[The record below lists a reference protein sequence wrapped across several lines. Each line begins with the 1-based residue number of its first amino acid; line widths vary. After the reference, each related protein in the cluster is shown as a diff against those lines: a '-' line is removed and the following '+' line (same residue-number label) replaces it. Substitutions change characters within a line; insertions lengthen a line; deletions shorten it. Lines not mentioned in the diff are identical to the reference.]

1 MNRKHPAR
9 GAVRA
14 AACLLL
20 TLGAGASHAIDLM
33 GSYQKALQVDPTRL
47 AADEAVAAGRE
58 KARQGDAMLR
68 PRVNLQASATRLN
81 DRSSSSVP
89 SPLDQIIK
97 SESSGTASQVALQL
111 QQPLYDQGA
120 VADKK
125 QLHQQTALAE
135 IEYRR
140 AQQDLMQRV
149 AEAYFGVLLA
159 EESLRVTLAEQAAVA
174 LQRDRAQARFD
185 VGRGKITDLQEA
197 QARVDQVQAKEVS
210 ARSTLESSQA
220 QYQELTGV
228 PAAGLAALRAFAPT
242 PPMPDSLPTWQAK
255 GVDSNSRVLIKQTEL
270 AIAAAEIG
278 RYRLNSRP
286 TLDLVASYTVKNQS
300 GSLSPAVAPDGSR
313 SAAIGLQFN
322 MPLYTG
328 GALSS
333 KERES
338 IAKRRQAEQ
347 DLSGAKRDARLKVQ
361 DSFLSVKNGVARIA
375 ALEQSL
381 KSNQTALEATTLGR
395 DVGTRTELDVLDA
408 QQRVYTAQLELAR
421 ARNDYLLGRVRLA
434 LHAGELQEADL
445 RALDG
450 YLVR

>member
-14 AACLLL
+14 AACLLFV
-20 TLGAGASHAIDLM
+20 AASGASHAIDLM
-33 GSYQKALQVDPTRL
+33 GSYERALQVDPARL

-58 KARQGDAMLR
+58 KAKQGDAMLR

-81 DRSSSSVP
+81 DRSSSNVP
-89 SPLDQIIK
+89 APLDQIVK
-97 SESSGTASQVALQL
+97 SESSGTVSQAALQL
-111 QQPLYDQGA
+111 SQPLYDQGA
-120 VADKK
+120 RADKQ
-125 QLHQQTALAE
+125 QLHQQSALAE
-135 IEYRR
+135 VEYHH

-159 EESLRVTLAEQAAVA
+159 QESLRVTQAEKAAVT

-197 QARVDQVQAKEVS
+197 QARLDQTLAKEVS
-210 ARSTLESSQA
+210 AQSTLASAQA
-220 QYQELTGV
+220 QYLELTGV
-228 PAAGLAALRAFAPT
+228 PAQGLATLRAFAPT
-242 PPMPDSLPTWQAK
+242 PPMPDDVSAWQAK
-255 GVDSNSRVLIKQTEL
+255 SAESNSRVLVKQTEL
-270 AIAAAEIG
+270 AIASAEIG
-278 RYRLNSRP
+278 RYRLNARP
-286 TLDLVASYTVKNQS
+286 TVDLVASYTVKNQS
-300 GSLSPAVAPDGSR
+300 GSLSPAVAPDGNR

-338 IAKRRQAEQ
+338 LAKQRQAEH
-347 DLSGAKRDARLKVQ
+347 DLAGAKKDARLKVQ
-361 DSFLSVKNGVARIA
+361 DCFLSVKNGVARIA

-408 QQRVYTAQLELAR
+408 QQRVYSSQLELAQ

-434 LHAGELQEADL
+434 MHAGELQEADL
-445 RALDG
+445 RALDAH
-450 YLVR
+450 LAR

>member
-1 MNRKHPAR
+1 MNSKHPAR

-14 AACLLL
+14 AACLLMAV
-20 TLGAGASHAIDLM
+20 GAGASHAIDLM
-33 GSYQKALQVDPTRL
+33 GSYEKALRVDPTRL
-47 AADEAVAAGRE
+47 AADEAVAGGRE
-58 KARQGDAMLR
+58 KARQADAMLR
-68 PRVNLQASATRLN
+68 PRINLQASAMRLK
-81 DRSSSSVP
+81 DRSSANVP
-89 SPLDQIIK
+89 APLDQVIK
-97 SESSGTASQVALQL
+97 SESSGTASQMALQL
-111 QQPLYDQGA
+111 SQPLYDKGA

-135 IEYRR
+135 IEYRH

-159 EESLRVTLAEQAAVA
+159 EESLRVTQSEKAAVA
-174 LQRDRAQARFD
+174 MQRDRAQARFD

-197 QARVDQVQAKEVS
+197 QARYDQVLAKEVS
-210 ARSTLESSQA
+210 AQSTLASAQA
-220 QYQELTGV
+220 QYQELTG
-228 PAAGLAALRAFAPT
+228 AAATGLASLRTFAPT
-242 PPMPDSLPTWQAK
+242 PPMPDDLATWQAK
-255 GVDSNSRVLIKQTEL
+255 SGESNSRVLGKQTEL
-270 AIAAAEIG
+270 AIASAEIS
-278 RYRLNSRP
+278 RYRLSSRP
-286 TLDLVASYTVKNQS
+286 TVDLVASYTAKNQS
-300 GSLSPAVAPDGSR
+300 GSLSPAIAPDGSR

-338 IAKRRQAEQ
+338 LAKQRQAEQ

-408 QQRVYTAQLELAR
+408 QQRVYSAQLELAQ

-434 LHAGELQEADL
+434 MHAGELQEADL
-445 RALDG
+445 RALDA

>member
-1 MNRKHPAR
+1 MNRKNPAR

-20 TLGAGASHAIDLM
+20 GIAAGASHAIDLM

-58 KARQGDAMLR
+58 KAKQGDAMLR
-68 PRVNLQASATRLN
+68 PRINLQASAARLN

-89 SPLDQIIK
+89 APLDQIIK
-97 SESSGTASQVALQL
+97 SESSGTVSQAALQL
-111 QQPLYDQGA
+111 SQPLYDQGA
-120 VADKK
+120 RADKK
-125 QLHQQTALAE
+125 QLHQQAALAE
-135 IEYRR
+135 IEYRH

-149 AEAYFGVLLA
+149 AVAYFGVLLA
-159 EESLRVTLAEQAAVA
+159 QESLRVTQSEKAAVA

-185 VGRGKITDLQEA
+185 VGRGRITDLQEA
-197 QARVDQVQAKEVS
+197 QARYDQTLAKEVS
-210 ARSTLESSQA
+210 ALSTLASAQA
-220 QYQELTGV
+220 QYLELTGV
-228 PAAGLAALRAFAPT
+228 PAHGLAPLRPFAPT
-242 PPMPDSLPTWQAK
+242 PPMPDDLLAWHGKSAE
-255 GVDSNSRVLIKQTEL
+255 SNTRVLVKQTEL
-270 AIAAAEIG
+270 AIARAEIG
-278 RYRLNSRP
+278 RYRLSSRP
-286 TLDLVASYTVKNQS
+286 TVDLVASYTAKNQS

-322 MPLYTG
+322 VPLYTG

-338 IAKRRQAEQ
+338 LAKQRQAEH
-347 DLSGAKRDARLKVQ
+347 DLAGARKDARLQVQ

-381 KSNQTALEATTLGR
+381 RSNQTALEATTLGR

-408 QQRVYTAQLELAR
+408 QQRVYASQLELAQ

-434 LHAGELQEADL
+434 MAAGELQESDL
-445 RALDG
+445 RALDA
-450 YLVR
+450 YLLR